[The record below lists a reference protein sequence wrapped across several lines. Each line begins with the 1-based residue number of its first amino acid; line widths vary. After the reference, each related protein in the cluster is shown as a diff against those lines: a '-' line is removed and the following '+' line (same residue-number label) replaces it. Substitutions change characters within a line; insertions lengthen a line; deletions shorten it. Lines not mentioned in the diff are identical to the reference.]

1 MRLVSLSLDPETDQ
15 AVDSHI
21 HSLRKQRAALRVE
34 KIEEHF
40 IHPSVISHLQHGGT
54 QIAQMRNLCVLFIAK
69 TSSGNSANWLME
81 VHAVLDRHRCPIV
94 QIIDDDKGVHLT
106 AAVNLYESVP
116 EATKLAINAC
126 RELMSKQIGCAIGM
140 AMGGTYCG
148 VTGSAEIACRWDI
161 TGAPVVRA
169 ARLMQYAVNE
179 DIPIA
184 IDQSVYD
191 NAAFSTMMEQ
201 FSCIYVKG
209 CQKPITVYQMSPSKS
224 VAASMILENFAFA
237 PIHQRQVSILESF
250 LSSNESRGA
259 AIVTGPSLVGKK
271 VVCQRAAGL
280 AELVPILHVG
290 DATAGLFQLGRTLA
304 DWLPDTTSTKVAA
317 TELER

>member
-224 VAASMILENFAFA
+224 VAASMIFREFLRLLQFTKGKY
-237 PIHQRQVSILESF
+237 QF
-250 LSSNESRGA
+250 LSHFCL
-259 AIVTGPSLVGKK
+259 PMSLEVL
-271 VVCQRAAGL
+271 QLSLDL
-280 AELVPILHVG
+280 AWWARRWFVNVQLDWLN
-290 DATAGLFQLGRTLA
+290 LFQFCMSVMLQRDYFNWAEPLQTA
-304 DWLPDTTSTKVAA
+304 S
-317 TELER
+317 